1 MRILVIFLIYLI
13 TIVLDVF
20 LMYHLYK
27 ENINRYYKLIY
38 NRQIST
44 IGDLFNAM
52 DMYLDKPTDDSIYDF
67 SCCFIPIINILTLCI
82 LIVEFIW
89 DKIKNIK
96 LK

>member
-1 MRILVIFLIYLI
+1 MGILVIFLIYLI
-13 TIVLDVF
+13 TMILDIF

-27 ENINRYYKLIY
+27 EDINRYYKLIY

-52 DMYLDKPTDDSIYDF
+52 DMYLDKSLNDNMYDF
-67 SCCFIPIINILTLCI
+67 SFCFVPLFNILTLVV